1 MAKPDKRNRMEIQV
15 EHAWQDTDHVTES
28 CSYATVKA
36 RLPVLGWLP
45 RYRLAWLQMDLIA
58 GGTVGL
64 TTVPMAL
71 AYAEVAGLPVQYG
84 LYSAFMG
91 GFVYCI
97 FGTAKDLALG
107 PTGIMSLLCASHVHH
122 DPVYAVLLT
131 FLCGVI
137 QVVIALLKLG
147 FLLDLISN
155 PVIRGFTCAAAF
167 TIGFGQLKNILG
179 LRDVPHQFFLQLY
192 HSLRRI
198 PESRLGD
205 VTLGLLCLSLLVTL
219 TRMKNSG
226 NGAGDLPAQSHIHIL
241 LRGLVTARCALV
253 VIGATAVAYVCQE
266 SGRAMFTIM
275 GSTSQGLPP
284 LRAPPFSETKTDGAV
299 ITFSEIAQDLG
310 GGLVVIPFMGLL
322 ESIAIAK
329 AFASQN
335 NYQIDTN
342 QEVFA
347 IGLTNILGSFV
358 SAYPVTGSF
367 GRSAVNSQTGVSTPL
382 GGVVTGLIVLLSL
395 AFLMPLFCYVPKAA
409 LAAVIICSVAPLADL
424 RVAREMWKVGGVD
437 LVSFL
442 VTFLASFWEMQYG
455 IVGGVAVSGAIHL
468 FNFTRARLF
477 VDASMHHS

>member
-1 MAKPDKRNRMEIQV
+1 MEFQV
-15 EHAWQDTDHVTES
+15 ENTWHTKDRVMAC
-28 CSYATVKA
+28 CSYATLKA
-36 RLPVLGWLP
+36 RLPVLKWLP
-45 RYRLAWLQMDLIA
+45 RYRLAWLHMDLIA
-58 GGTVGL
+58 GATVGL

-137 QVVIALLKLG
+137 QVAMALLKLG

-155 PVIRGFTCAAAF
+155 SVIKGFTCAAAV

-179 LRDVPHQFFLQLY
+179 LRDIPHQFFLQIY
-192 HSLRRI
+192 HNLRRM

-205 VTLGLLCLSLLVTL
+205 VTLGLLCLGLLVML
-219 TRMKNSG
+219 MRIKNVGHGSG
-226 NGAGDLPAQSHIHIL
+226 DPPALGHAHVL
-241 LRGLVTARCALV
+241 LRCLVTARCALV
-253 VIGATAVAYVCQE
+253 VIGGTAVAYAFQA
-266 SGRAMFTIM
+266 SGQGAFTIM
-275 GSTSQGLPP
+275 GATSQGLPP
-284 LRAPPFSETKTDGAV
+284 LRAPPFSETTSEGAV
-299 ITFSEIAQDLG
+299 ITFGEITQDLG
-310 GGLVVIPFMGLL
+310 AGLVVIPLMGLL

-335 NYQIDTN
+335 DYQIDTN

-347 IGLTNILGSFV
+347 IGLTNVLGSFV

-367 GRSAVNSQTGVSTPL
+367 GRSAVNSQTGVCTPL

-395 AFLMPLFCYVPKAA
+395 AFLMPLFRYVPKAA

-424 RVAREMWKVGGVD
+424 RVAQEMWKNGGMD

-442 VTFLASFWEMQYG
+442 VTFLASFWEVQYG
-455 IVGGVAVSGAIHL
+455 IVGGVAISGVIHL
-468 FNFTRARLF
+468 FNSSRAKLYEDSRTYLC
-477 VDASMHHS
+477 

>member
-1 MAKPDKRNRMEIQV
+1 MWRSRRDRMELQE
-15 EHAWQDTDHVTES
+15 EHSWQDRKQERF
-28 CSYATVKA
+28 SYATLKA
-36 RLPVLGWLP
+36 HLPVLGWLP
-45 RYRLAWLQMDLIA
+45 RYRRAWLQMDLIA
-58 GGTVGL
+58 GATVGL

-107 PTGIMSLLCASHVHH
+107 PTGIMSLLCARHVHH

-131 FLCGVI
+131 FLCGII
-137 QVVIALLKLG
+137 QVAVALLKLG
-147 FLLDLISN
+147 FLLDLISS
-155 PVIRGFTCAAAF
+155 PVIKGFTCAAAI

-179 LRDVPHQFFLQLY
+179 LREVPHQFFQQIY
-192 HSLRRI
+192 HSLCRI
-198 PESRLGD
+198 PECRLGD
-205 VTLGLLCLSLLVTL
+205 VTLGLLCLCLLATL
-219 TRMKNSG
+219 MRMKNSG
-226 NGAGDLPAQSHIHIL
+226 NSAGDLPAQSHARIL

-253 VIGATAVAYVCQE
+253 VIGATAVAYACQE
-266 SGRAMFTIM
+266 SGHGIFTIM
-275 GSTSQGLPP
+275 GSTTQGLPP
-284 LRAPPFSETKTDGAV
+284 LRAPPFSEITPEGDV
-299 ITFSEIAQDLG
+299 ITFSEIAQGLG

-329 AFASQN
+329 AFSSQN

-424 RVAREMWKVGGVD
+424 RVAKEIWKGGGVD

-442 VTFLASFWEMQYG
+442 VTFLVSFWEVQYG
-455 IVGGVAVSGAIHL
+455 IVGGVAVSGAICL
-468 FNFTRARLF
+468 FSLIRAKHS
-477 VDASMHHS
+477 VNDSIHHS

>member
-1 MAKPDKRNRMEIQV
+1 MAKSGTRGRIELQV
-15 EHAWQDTDHVTES
+15 EDPWLDRYQVMES
-28 CSYATVKA
+28 CSNARLKA

-45 RYRLAWLQMDLIA
+45 RYRLTWLQMDLIA
-58 GGTVGL
+58 GATVGL

-122 DPVYAVLLT
+122 DPIYAVLLT

-137 QVVIALLKLG
+137 QVAIALLKLG
-147 FLLDLISN
+147 FLLDLISH

-167 TIGFGQLKNILG
+167 TISVGQLKNILG
-179 LRDVPHQFFLQLY
+179 LQDIPHQFVLQLY
-192 HSLRRI
+192 DSLRRI

-205 VTLGLLCLSLLVTL
+205 VTLGLLCLSLLTML
-219 TRMKNSG
+219 MRMKNYG
-226 NGAGDLPAQSHIHIL
+226 QGAGDLTTQSHARIL
-241 LRGLVTARCALV
+241 LRGLATARCALV
-253 VIGATAVAYVCQE
+253 VIGATAVAYACEE
-266 SGRAMFTIM
+266 SGNGMFTIM

-284 LRAPPFSETKTDGAV
+284 LRAPSFSEITSDGEV

-367 GRSAVNSQTGVSTPL
+367 GRSAVNSQTGVCTPL

-395 AFLMPLFCYVPKAA
+395 VFLMPLFCYVPKAA
-409 LAAVIICSVAPLADL
+409 LAAVIISSVAPMADL
-424 RVAREMWKVGGVD
+424 RGYQEIWEVGGVD

-468 FNFTRARLF
+468 FSFTRKKLS
-477 VDASMHHS
+477 VNSSIHHS